1 MGEVVLV
8 LSCGLWVLI
17 VVVVE
22 WVATLRGFKFF
33 FFFFWLFDCGFYLI
47 LAC

>member
-22 WVATLRGFKFF
+22 WVATLRGFQIFF
-33 FFFFWLFDCGFYLI
+33 FFFFGFLI
-47 LAC
+47 VGFI